1 MLTISISY
9 TSQKT
14 PGNVYDF
21 TVDNFGDNAMPR
33 SYVGEGNFTFSANG
47 TSIISG
53 PAYGRKYQW
62 VISTIMT
69 KADAIVFDR
78 MFRDW
83 DIDRSAGY
91 SAACG
96 VIDQTWADIVSTNVI
111 FLTAPAYTRT
121 SPADVS
127 VSFGLQEV

>member
-9 TSQKT
+9 TSQLT
-14 PGNVYDF
+14 PANIYDF
-21 TVDNFGDNAMPR
+21 TIDNFGDNAMPR
-33 SYVGEGNFTFSANG
+33 TYVGEGDFSFSANG

-62 VISTIMT
+62 VISTLMV
-69 KADAIVFDR
+69 KDDAVVFDR

-83 DIDRSAGY
+83 DLDRAAGY
-91 SAACG
+91 PAACG
-96 VIDQTWADIVSTNVI
+96 VIDQTWGDTVSTNVI
-111 FLTAPAYTRT
+111 FLTPPSYVRT
-121 SPADVS
+121 SPVDVL